1 MKYLGSKARI
11 GAEIVDVI
19 LSRTKKT
26 TGIWVEPFAGGL
38 NLTTHIP
45 DSFNGGKL
53 LRAGQEPPSVTRA
66 TPPIR

>member
-26 TGIWVEPFAGGL
+26 TGVWVEPFAGG
-38 NLTTHIP
+38 
-45 DSFNGGKL
+45 
-53 LRAGQEPPSVTRA
+53 V
-66 TPPIR
+66 